1 MFHFR
6 VFGIPVRVELF
17 FVLIAAYLANGM
29 AGRSL
34 EVEQTLLGIAVIFL
48 AVLLHELGHAFAGK
62 RYGLHP
68 EISLYGAG
76 GLTSWREPIPLSP
89 GRRVFI
95 SFAGPLVGI
104 VVGLA
109 TIVAL
114 IALSGT
120 PDRYLPFPSWNGL
133 LELLSE
139 RYYESELIG
148 YVFYATLWANLGWA
162 LLNLV
167 PVMPLDGGQM
177 MAAGLTR
184 FFGRRGITIG
194 HGVSIALL
202 AAIGVYYLVGSG
214 GRPSIF
220 NLLILI
226 YLGAIN
232 FNALRERSTE

>member
-1 MFHFR
+1 MFSFR

-17 FVLIAAYLANGM
+17 FLLIAAYLANGM
-29 AGRSL
+29 ASREL
-34 EVEQTLLGIAVIFL
+34 EVEQTLLGVGVIFA
-48 AVLLHELGHAFAGK
+48 AVLFHELGHAFAGK
-62 RYGLHP
+62 RYGLNP

-104 VVGLA
+104 IVGLT
-109 TIVAL
+109 TIGVMVAL
-114 IALSGT
+114 SST
-120 PDRYLPFPSWNGL
+120 PERYLPFPSWNGL
-133 LELLSE
+133 FELLSE
-139 RYYESELIG
+139 RYYASELLG
-148 YVFYATLWANLGWA
+148 YFFYATLWANLGWA

-194 HGVSIALL
+194 HGVSIVLL
-202 AAIGVYYLVGSG
+202 LGLAVFYVIRSE
-214 GRPSIF
+214 GRPSLF
-220 NLLILI
+220 NLLILL

-232 FNALRERSTE
+232 FNALRERQDA